1 MHDYYG
7 NYVPPYY
14 GGYPAEP
21 YGAGIRQTGPQV
33 GQRQEESYIENILR
47 LNLGKVM
54 TIYLTFEN
62 NPEWN
67 AKVVTGTLRAAG
79 RDYLL
84 LRDRETDK
92 DYLFRMINVDYFVF
106 EKIAFAPPEQR

>member
-1 MHDYYG
+1 MDYY
-7 NYVPPYY
+7 NYALPPYY
-14 GGYPAEP
+14 DGYM
-21 YGAGIRQTGPQV
+21 TGQV
-33 GQRQEESYIENILR
+33 GPETQLGHPQISQRQEESYIENILR

-54 TIYLTFEN
+54 TIYLTYEN
-62 NPEWN
+62 NREWN

-84 LRDRETDK
+84 LRDRETNK

-106 EKIAFAPPEQR
+106 DDIAFSPPEQR

>member
-1 MHDYYG
+1 MVGYYG
-7 NYVPPYY
+7 NYLSPYY
-14 GGYPAEP
+14 GYT
-21 YGAGIRQTGPQV
+21 AGNCGSNVSQISG
-33 GQRQEESYIENILR
+33 GINQRQEESYIENILR
-47 LNLGKVM
+47 MNVGKVM

-62 NPEWN
+62 NREWN

-106 EKIAFAPPEQR
+106 ADIAFAPPEQQ

>member
-1 MHDYYG
+1 MYYYG
-7 NYVPPYY
+7 NYDYGLHPFAGGNVTTPY
-14 GGYPAEP
+14 AS
-21 YGAGIRQTGPQV
+21 INQQTAP
-33 GQRQEESYIENILR
+33 RLEESYIENILR

-54 TIYLTFEN
+54 TIYLTYEN
-62 NPEWN
+62 NREWN

-84 LRDRETDK
+84 LRDRETNK

-106 EKIAFAPPEQR
+106 DDIAFSPPEQR